1 MHDAA
6 DAMPAAGQADGH
18 TSRPIKLGALEDF
31 IGFKLRLAQ
40 DTSFAV
46 FSRQV
51 GSHRVRPGNFAS
63 LAVIGENPGLTQAAL
78 GQAIARDKSSV
89 TPLVKGLEQDGLI
102 ERRPSATDRR
112 SVTLW
117 LTEDGARAL
126 ISLKRHAE
134 EHERKLDR
142 IIGSKNKPEMLRL
155 LQKIITELN

>member
-1 MHDAA
+1 MNDAA
-6 DAMPAAGQADGH
+6 EAKPAVAEADGQ
-18 TSRPIKLGALEDF
+18 TSRPIKFGALDDF

-46 FSRQV
+46 FSRHV
-51 GSHRVRPGNFAS
+51 GAHRVRPGNFAS

-102 ERRPSATDRR
+102 ERRRSATDRR

-117 LTEDGARAL
+117 LTEDGLRAL
-126 ISLKRHAE
+126 VSLKRHAD

-142 IIGSKNKPEMLRL
+142 IVGSKNKPELLCL